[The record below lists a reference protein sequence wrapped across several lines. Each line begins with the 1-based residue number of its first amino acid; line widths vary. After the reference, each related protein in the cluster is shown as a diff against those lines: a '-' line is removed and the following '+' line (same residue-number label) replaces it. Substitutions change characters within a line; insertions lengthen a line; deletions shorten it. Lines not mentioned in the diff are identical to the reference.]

1 MGDIPRKSGIYQIRN
16 LVNGKVYVGS
26 AVNLQHG
33 RREHRSDL
41 RNGNHHSIKLQ
52 RAYNKYGE
60 SSFAFEI
67 LEYVEDRNQLIEREQ
82 YYIDT
87 LHAVNEGYNINK
99 IAGSRLG
106 MRHSE
111 ATKALF
117 KEQRKYI
124 SEETR
129 QKLSRAGKGKHLSES
144 HKAKLSIARKGKCA
158 QKVQCIEL
166 NITFN
171 SLPEASQYI
180 GKSVTAVWACCH
192 GKQKTLSGYHWKYVD

>member
-26 AVNLQHG
+26 AVNLQHR

-41 RNGNHHSIKLQ
+41 RNGNHHSIK
-52 RAYNKYGE
+52 
-60 SSFAFEI
+60 
-67 LEYVEDRNQLIEREQ
+67 
-82 YYIDT
+82 
-87 LHAVNEGYNINK
+87 EGYNINK